1 MSLTTLILGIAF
13 LLFAIIFIVP
23 VLGNIDTVANQGL
36 ICAFIPQLCDNSENE
51 AVEKENKIKAQ
62 EIGNTPNMGDT
73 VCDLKVSVNGEL
85 DISSQNASELYFTI
99 PFTEN
104 NLHVWV
110 NDKIQNTPPITHEW
124 KNCSTGTQFNFN
136 LNSLIPL
143 DISGFALGDSF
154 TLRLEGTSQDGFIMV
169 DGNGE
174 IEWKK
179 RIVVEDGSAITIP
192 YAFSH
197 DFVIPNIKADNYT
210 LKLFAENKQLNDG
223 YTHSFVEYKVFSP

>member
-1 MSLTTLILGIAF
+1 MKKNIF
-13 LLFAIIFIVP
+13 LLT
-23 VLGNIDTVANQGL
+23 IDSIRADRFFGPKKT
-36 ICAFIPQLCDNSENE
+36 
-51 AVEKENKIKAQ
+51 AV
-62 EIGNTPNMGDT
+62 TPNFDFIRE
-73 VCDLKVSVNGEL
+73 NGLFFEQN
-85 DISSQNASELYFTI
+85 ISSCDQTGTSLATIFTGKY
-99 PFTEN
+99 PMN
-104 NLHVWV
+104 SGV
-110 NDKIQNTPPITHEW
+110 
-124 KNCSTGTQFNFN
+124 TQFNFN

-154 TLRLEGTSQDGFIMV
+154 TLRLEGTSQDGFVMV

-223 YTHSFVEYKVFSP
+223 YTNSFVEYKVFSP